1 MPDDEAQQRL
11 LTDAIFEGD
20 LATVQTLCSNLDVNA
35 RPTERIRLLGQAVEH
50 QQEAIARLL
59 ISLGA
64 DVNLEDEPGGL
75 TPLVRAIDLMRDVAS
90 WSMPSDS
97 MFSMVRLL
105 LECGADPDQPCFG
118 GRKTPMKMAAAGEL
132 VYRGI
137 NLVPLLERYRKHPP
151 CPPASSPPPSPR

>member
-1 MPDDEAQQRL
+1 LPDDEAQQRL
-11 LTDAIFEGD
+11 LSDAIREGD
-20 LATVQTLCSNLDVNA
+20 IEAVQRLCSRLDINA
-35 RPTERIRLLGQAVEH
+35 RPEEGETLLGQAVEH
-50 QQEAIARLL
+50 GQEAIVKLL

-75 TPLVRAIDLMRDVAS
+75 TPLARAVDVMRDIAT
-90 WSMPSDS
+90 WSMPSD
-97 MFSMVRLL
+97 SMVRLL

-132 VYRGI
+132 VYRGV